1 MSIVI
6 TILINVVFVVS
17 LIMLSFYFVTANI
30 YDMTLINKAY
40 MSLLVGVLPVVVNV
54 SFKNPIATVITL
66 LVSVMA
72 LIWIAFTNF
81 FEKEHEKELLYD
93 CLLDD
98 ISQDDLKKF
107 RHMSRNEQIVFL
119 KSVIT
124 TVESTEEEE
133 STDENGNKVITTKT
147 VIQQVPLVENDE
159 ELAEYE
165 PILRKV
171 KNNDI

>member
-1 MSIVI
+1 MII

-17 LIMLSFYFVTANI
+17 LIMLSFYFVTAI
-30 YDMTLINKAY
+30 RYDITFINKAY
-40 MSLLVGVLPVVVNV
+40 MSLLIGTLPVVVNIG
-54 SFKNPIATVITL
+54 FKNSIATVITL
-66 LVSVMA
+66 LVSVTA
-72 LIWIAFTNF
+72 LIWIAFTKF

-107 RHMSRNEQIVFL
+107 RHMSRNKQIDFL

-124 TVESTEEEE
+124 TVESTEKEE
-133 STDENGNKVITTKT
+133 STDENGNKVITTKK
-147 VIQQVPLVENDE
+147 VIQQVPLIENDE

-165 PILRKV
+165 PILRKE
-171 KNNDI
+171 K

>member
-1 MSIVI
+1 MII
-6 TILINVVFVVS
+6 IILVNVVFVVS
-17 LIMLSFYFVTANI
+17 LAMFSFYFVKANI
-30 YDMTLINKAY
+30 YDMSLMDKTFMTLL
-40 MSLLVGVLPVVVNV
+40 MGVLPVVVNV
-54 SFKNPIATVITL
+54 GFKNPVATVIAL
-66 LVSVMA
+66 LISVMA
-72 LIWIAFTNF
+72 LIWIAFTKF

-107 RHMSRNEQIVFL
+107 RHMSRNEQIAFL

-124 TVESTEEEE
+124 TVESAEKEE

-147 VIQQVPLVENDE
+147 VIQQVPLIEDDE

>member
-1 MSIVI
+1 MII
-6 TILINVVFVVS
+6 TILMNVVFVVS
-17 LIMLSFYFVTANI
+17 FIMLSFYFVTANI
-30 YDMTLINKAY
+30 YDMVLMDKAF
-40 MSLLVGVLPVVVNV
+40 MSLLIGALPVVINIG
-54 SFKNPIATVITL
+54 FKNSIATVIAL
-66 LVSVMA
+66 LISVTA
-72 LIWIAFTNF
+72 LIWIAFTKF

-107 RHMSRNEQIVFL
+107 RHMSRNEQIAFL
-119 KSVIT
+119 KSVIA
-124 TVESTEEEE
+124 TVESSEEEE

-165 PILRKV
+165 PILRKE
-171 KNNDI
+171 K

>member
-30 YDMTLINKAY
+30 YDMTLMDKAF
-40 MSLLVGVLPVVVNV
+40 MSLLMGVLPVVVNV
-54 SFKNPIATVITL
+54 SFKNSIATGITL
-66 LVSVMA
+66 LVSVTT
-72 LIWIAFTNF
+72 LIWIAFTKF
-81 FEKEHEKELLYD
+81 FEKEHKKEILYD
-93 CLLDD
+93 CLLYD
-98 ISQDDLKKF
+98 ISQDNLKKF
-107 RHMSRNEQIVFL
+107 RHMSRNKQIAFL

-124 TVESTEEEE
+124 TVESAEKEE

-147 VIQQVPLVENDE
+147 VIQQVPLIENDE

-165 PILRKV
+165 PILRK
-171 KNNDI
+171 K

>member
-1 MSIVI
+1 MII

-17 LIMLSFYFVTANI
+17 LIMLSFYFVTAI
-30 YDMTLINKAY
+30 RYDITFINKAY
-40 MSLLVGVLPVVVNV
+40 MSLLIGTLPVVVNIG
-54 SFKNPIATVITL
+54 FKNSIATVITL
-66 LVSVMA
+66 LVSVTA
-72 LIWIAFTNF
+72 LIWIAFTKF
-81 FEKEHEKELLYD
+81 FDEEHEKEILYD

-107 RHMSRNEQIVFL
+107 RHMSRNKQIAFL

-124 TVESTEEEE
+124 TVESAEKEE

-147 VIQQVPLVENDE
+147 VIQQVPLIENDE

-165 PILRKV
+165 PILRKE
-171 KNNDI
+171 K